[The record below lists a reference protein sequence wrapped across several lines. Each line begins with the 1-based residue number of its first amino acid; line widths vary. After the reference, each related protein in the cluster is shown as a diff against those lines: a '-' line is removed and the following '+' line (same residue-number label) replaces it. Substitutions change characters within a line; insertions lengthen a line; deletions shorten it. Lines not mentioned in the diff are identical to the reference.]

1 MWTSALFHETRLS
14 VAKLQGRPLNK
25 QMLSIVR
32 ISPRTNGK
40 DSNNILKS
48 QVFQIIFEKQKEWE
62 NKKGVLF
69 LSCQTE
75 FQG

>member
-1 MWTSALFHETRLS
+1 
-14 VAKLQGRPLNK
+14 
-25 QMLSIVR
+25 MLSIVR

-69 LSCQTE
+69 YRVRLNFNERPKSWVVV
-75 FQG
+75 G